1 MMVYLTWIYTGG
13 TMQESLFIALVF
25 LGILL
30 LRPIPFQSK
39 EEREELLDK
48 MEKNREKI
56 KELHRIK
63 REEKSQIEQDSLNRA
78 AKRHQKEE
86 IKKKKEASKN
96 H

>member
-13 TMQESLFIALVF
+13 TMQESLFIAMVF

-30 LRPIPFQSK
+30 IRPIPFQTK

-86 IKKKKEASKN
+86 AKKKKGSSKS
-96 H
+96 